1 MYQGQE
7 SSQYVG
13 AVWRG
18 RAAAPTATRSPEVSD
33 DIQRPLSQSWNSD
46 SDLPVSKRAQGD
58 LTMEDQAK
66 PPVDVK
72 DFIGTLKSL
81 SDQAALLQGMPE
93 VKNGARLESAVNDIS
108 KRVDMLREQME
119 EVLGTM
125 QAIERR
131 LAEL

>member
-1 MYQGQE
+1 
-7 SSQYVG
+7 
-13 AVWRG
+13 
-18 RAAAPTATRSPEVSD
+18 
-33 DIQRPLSQSWNSD
+33 
-46 SDLPVSKRAQGD
+46 
-58 LTMEDQAK
+58 
-66 PPVDVK
+66 
-72 DFIGTLKSL
+72 
-81 SDQAALLQGMPE
+81 MPE